1 MRGYIILSGIIAD
14 GTFKLDDISQN
25 WGDIDTL
32 IHTLKAAT
40 LLVVQQKEV
49 EAANTAKPRLPIR
62 KVGR

>member
-40 LLVVQQKEV
+40 LLVAQQKEV

>member
-32 IHTLKAAT
+32 IHVLKAAT